1 MATSRFKT
9 DTPSVQSDSRPG
21 FGRGSAV
28 REYWLERCQGF
39 SAVRSDGR
47 PLGRVKRVENR
58 MDGTF
63 LRLAGVRARTI
74 PLASVETV
82 WPGASLLL
90 ISDVEVDESSRFAMR
105 SEVPRTR
112 PAWEDETL
120 PWWELVPEAPNSS
133 RYSNLLMVGAALST
147 TSASA
152 RSVIERATSA
162 FATQLGRQTERSRTL
177 TRAVA
182 QTARRFTLA
191 ALDAAYSAR
200 RQASKSA
207 TKTTRRLRRRLA
219 LTLFAIAVW
228 IAGSSETSLN
238 PGHEGRRS
246 AVDDED
252 TAEF

>member
-1 MATSRFKT
+1 M
-9 DTPSVQSDSRPG
+9 
-21 FGRGSAV
+21 

-63 LRLAGVRARTI
+63 LRLAGVRTRMI

-90 ISDVEVDESSRFAMR
+90 ISDVEVDKSSRLAMR
-105 SEVPRTR
+105 SEAPRTR

-120 PWWELVPEAPNSS
+120 PWWELAEEPNSS
-133 RYSNLLMVGAALST
+133 RHSNLLMVGAALSST
-147 TSASA
+147 IASA
-152 RSVIERATSA
+152 RFVIERATRA
-162 FATQLGRQTERSRTL
+162 FATQLRRLTKRSRTL

-182 QTARRFTLA
+182 QTARRFTLV
-191 ALDAAYSAR
+191 ALDAAHSAR
-200 RQASKSA
+200 RHISKRA
-207 TKTTRRLRRRLA
+207 TKTTRRLRRGLA
-219 LTLFAIAVW
+219 LTLFTIAVW
-228 IAGSSETSLN
+228 IAGSSEGFLN
-238 PGHEGRRS
+238 SGHEDQRS

-252 TAEF
+252 TAEI

>member
-9 DTPSVQSDSRPG
+9 NTPSVQSDNRPG

-90 ISDVEVDESSRFAMR
+90 ISDVEVDEGSRFAMR
-105 SEVPRTR
+105 SQAPRTR

-120 PWWELVPEAPNSS
+120 PWWELVAEAPNSS
-133 RYSNLLMVGAALST
+133 RSSNLPMVGAALST
-147 TSASA
+147 TIASA

-177 TRAVA
+177 TRGAPKRHA
-182 QTARRFTLA
+182 DARWRPSTQPTPLEGRPQRA
-191 ALDAAYSAR
+191 P
-200 RQASKSA
+200 Q
-207 TKTTRRLRRRLA
+207 RRLGGFDSDL
-219 LTLFAIAVW
+219 
-228 IAGSSETSLN
+228 
-238 PGHEGRRS
+238 P
-246 AVDDED
+246 
-252 TAEF
+252 